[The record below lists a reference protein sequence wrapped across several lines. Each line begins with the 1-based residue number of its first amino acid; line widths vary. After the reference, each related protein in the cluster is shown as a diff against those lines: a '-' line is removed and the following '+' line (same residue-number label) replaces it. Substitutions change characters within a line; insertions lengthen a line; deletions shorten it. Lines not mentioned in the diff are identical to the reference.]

1 MNKKIIWIAIPIVIF
16 LIIFFFKLGNTS
28 SHPSG
33 DILIRPNFGKFVVT
47 VTTTGE
53 MRAKNSTEIRGPEN
67 ARMVRIWNMKI
78 SDLVEEGTVV
88 KAGDYVAELDRSE
101 LTSKI
106 EDTQLN
112 LDKLKSQLTQA
123 MLDSSLSLSQA
134 RNEITNLKYNVEQ
147 MKLHKE
153 QSKFE
158 APATQRQAEI
168 DFEKAERSLSQA
180 MNNYGIKVQQAIEK
194 IKIVEA
200 DLAKEQRQ
208 FDLQTEIGKSF
219 KIFAPENGIVIY
231 AKEWDGKK
239 KVVGST
245 VSGWDP
251 VVATLPDLSIMES
264 VTYVNEVDIQKVK
277 IGQEVT
283 VTLDAIPGKKMHG
296 TVTSV
301 ANMGEKQPNSDSK
314 VYEVVIEIEETNPDI
329 LPAMTTANTI
339 VVADIDSVIFIPLE
353 CIFAE
358 DSLSIVFI
366 KKDSKVIKQHVK
378 LDLVNEDSAVITNG
392 VLLSDEI
399 YLSAPED
406 SEKLDVHQIIDNPE

>member
-1 MNKKIIWIAIPIVIF
+1 MK
-16 LIIFFFKLGNTS
+16 NTS
-28 SHPSG
+28 SLSPG
-33 DILIRPNFGKFVVT
+33 DILIQPNFGNFVVT

-53 MRAKNSTEIRGPEN
+53 MQAKNSIDIRGPEN

-101 LTSKI
+101 LTSKL

-123 MLDSSLSLSQA
+123 KLDSSLSLSQA
-134 RNEITNLKYNVEQ
+134 RNEITNLTYNVEQ

-168 DFEKAERSLSQA
+168 EFEKAERSLSQA
-180 MNNYGIKVQQAIEK
+180 LNHYDIKVQQAIEK

-239 KVVGST
+239 KIVGST

-264 VTYVNEVDIQKVK
+264 VTYVNEVDIQKIK
-277 IGQEVT
+277 IDQKVT
-283 VTLDAIPGKKMHG
+283 ITLDAIPGKEVHG
-296 TVTSV
+296 VVTSV
-301 ANMGEKQPNSDSK
+301 ANMGEQQPNSDSK
-314 VYEVVIEIEETNPDI
+314 VYEVVIEIEEANPDF
-329 LPAMTTANTI
+329 LPAMTTSNTI
-339 VVADIDSVIFIPLE
+339 VVANIDSVIFIPLE
-353 CIFAE
+353 CIFVE
-358 DSLSIVFI
+358 DSLSVVYT
-366 KKDSKVIKQHVK
+366 KRDGGVIKQLVK
-378 LDLVNEDSAVITNG
+378 LGLVNDDSAVITDG
-392 VLLSDEI
+392 VSLSDEI
-399 YLSAPED
+399 FLSVPENAD
-406 SEKLDVHQIIDNPE
+406 KLEIHQIDE